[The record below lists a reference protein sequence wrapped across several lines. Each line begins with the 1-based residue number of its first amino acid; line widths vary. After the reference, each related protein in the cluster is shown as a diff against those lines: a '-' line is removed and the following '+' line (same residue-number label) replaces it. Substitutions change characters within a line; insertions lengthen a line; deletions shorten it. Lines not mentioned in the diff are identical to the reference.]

1 MPSVQHTGL
10 VLVWLSG
17 CLVRRADTRH
27 IAHTGGRCSG
37 NALRLHFAKSW
48 ARISPRTHGI
58 LLEVFLVCG
67 FCHVLKM
74 RAAMKVVPV
83 RAMNLNRISQ
93 GVSPLRW
100 CTNPGAVFFF
110 TKCCMSVALQYG
122 MRVFDAPVAY

>member
-17 CLVRRADTRH
+17 CLVRTTYTRH
-27 IAHTGGRCSG
+27 IAHIGGRCSG

-67 FCHVLKM
+67 FCHVRKM

-83 RAMNLNRISQ
+83 RAMNLNRMSQ
-93 GVSPLRW
+93 GLSPLRR
-100 CTNPGAVFFF
+100 CTNPGDVFF
-110 TKCCMSVALQYG
+110 TKFCMSVALQYG
-122 MRVFDAPVAY
+122 MRVFYAPVAY